1 LATYAIGDL
10 QGCLAPLQRLLRVLP
25 FDSTQDRLWFTG
37 DLVNRGPDSVGTL
50 REVIALGDA
59 VTTVLGNHDLHLLAL
74 ALAPAAL
81 ATGAQDFPATA
92 PASRVVD
99 EADLLSRAAST
110 DLERRLES
118 LTADHVDARLVTLRR
133 LDYGLSLDALGQ
145 GLLERWAPTQQS
157 NQLILLIES
166 QNNSAA
172 VVASQGL
179 EQRLPQ
185 ELLSSTAIS
194 TMGLPLREGARY
206 RQASLDAL
214 DRLGAVLQGDADPG
228 PPQLQE
234 RLPIETNIPTKEETA
249 SSNALLWV
257 VVLLVV
263 GTLVP
268 MITWW
273 VFSR

>member
-1 LATYAIGDL
+1 MLAL
-10 QGCLAPLQRLLRVLP
+10 VLLLP
-25 FDSTQDRLWFTG
+25 
-37 DLVNRGPDSVGTL
+37 
-50 REVIALGDA
+50 
-59 VTTVLGNHDLHLLAL
+59 L
-74 ALAPAAL
+74 ALAPEAL

-118 LTADHVDARLVTLRR
+118 LTTDHVDARLVTLRR

-145 GLLERWAPTQQS
+145 QLLERWQAAAGEQP
-157 NQLILLIES
+157 QLLLLIES

-172 VVASQGL
+172 VVASPTLLDQ
-179 EQRLPQ
+179 LPAS
-185 ELLSSTAIS
+185 LLSSTAIS
-194 TMGLPLREGARY
+194 TMGLPLRDGARY
-206 RQASLDAL
+206 RQAGLDAL
-214 DRLGAVLQGDADPG
+214 DRLGVVLQGGEDPG
-228 PPQLQE
+228 PPQLEE
-234 RLPIETNIPTKEETA
+234 RLPIETNIPTREETA
-249 SSNALLWV
+249 SSNAFLWV

>member
-1 LATYAIGDL
+1 MGH
-10 QGCLAPLQRLLRVLP
+10 RLRRQLSAFLL
-25 FDSTQDRLWFTG
+25 TC
-37 DLVNRGPDSVGTL
+37 
-50 REVIALGDA
+50 AL
-59 VTTVLGNHDLHLLAL
+59 VLGGLS
-74 ALAPAAL
+74 LAPAAW
-81 ATGAQDFPATA
+81 ATGVTEFPGQA
-92 PASRVVD
+92 PTSHVID
-99 EADLLSRAAST
+99 SADLLSRSANT
-110 DLERRLES
+110 ELDRRLES
-118 LTADHVDARLVTLRR
+118 FGGPELEARLVTLRR

-145 GLLERWAPTQQS
+145 GLLERWATPGS
-157 NQLILLIES
+157 PDQLLLLIES

-179 EQRLPQ
+179 RERLSP

-214 DRLGAVLQGDADPG
+214 DRLGAVLNGEADPG

-234 RLPIETNIPTKEETA
+234 RLPIETNIPTREETA

>member
-1 LATYAIGDL
+1 MG
-10 QGCLAPLQRLLRVLP
+10 
-25 FDSTQDRLWFTG
+25 DRLRRQLWGVLLLCTV
-37 DLVNRGPDSVGTL
+37 LLGTL
-50 REVIALGDA
+50 AA
-59 VTTVLGNHDLHLLAL
+59 
-74 ALAPAAL
+74 APRAW
-81 ATGAQDFPATA
+81 ATGVADFPVQA
-92 PASRVVD
+92 PSAHVVD
-99 EADLLSRAAST
+99 SADLLSRAAST
-110 DLERRLES
+110 ELDRRLETFGGS
-118 LTADHVDARLVTLRR
+118 DLAARLVTLRR

-179 EQRLPQ
+179 EPRLPQ

>member
-1 LATYAIGDL
+1 MSAALLIG
-10 QGCLAPLQRLLRVLP
+10 G
-25 FDSTQDRLWFTG
+25 
-37 DLVNRGPDSVGTL
+37 
-50 REVIALGDA
+50 
-59 VTTVLGNHDLHLLAL
+59 LAL
-74 ALAPAAL
+74 PGAAW
-81 ATGAQDFPATA
+81 ATGAADFPVEPPTTH
-92 PASRVVD
+92 VLD
-99 EADLLSRAAST
+99 QADLLSRSADAEL
-110 DLERRLES
+110 DRRLQDFG
-118 LTADHVDARLVTLRR
+118 ADRIDARLITLRR
-133 LDYGLSLDALGQ
+133 LDYGLSLDALGEQ
-145 GLLERWAPTQQS
+145 LVQRWGEQTGSTSQLL
-157 NQLILLIES
+157 LLIES

-172 VVASQGL
+172 VVASADLQG
-179 EQRLPQ
+179 QLPA

-214 DRLGAVLQGDADPG
+214 ERLAVVLDGGEDPG
-228 PPQLQE
+228 PPQLLE
-234 RLPIETNIPTKEETA
+234 RLPIETNIPTREETE

>member
-1 LATYAIGDL
+1 
-10 QGCLAPLQRLLRVLP
+10 
-25 FDSTQDRLWFTG
+25 
-37 DLVNRGPDSVGTL
+37 
-50 REVIALGDA
+50 
-59 VTTVLGNHDLHLLAL
+59 
-74 ALAPAAL
+74 
-81 ATGAQDFPATA
+81 
-92 PASRVVD
+92 
-99 EADLLSRAAST
+99 
-110 DLERRLES
+110 
-118 LTADHVDARLVTLRR
+118 

-145 GLLERWAPTQQS
+145 GLLERWGTAGSPD
-157 NQLILLIES
+157 QLLLLIES

-179 EQRLPQ
+179 RERLSP

-214 DRLGAVLQGDADPG
+214 DRLGAVLNGEADPG

-234 RLPIETNIPTKEETA
+234 RLPIETNIPTREETA
-249 SSNALLWV
+249 TSNALLWV

>member
-1 LATYAIGDL
+1 VG
-10 QGCLAPLQRLLRVLP
+10 
-25 FDSTQDRLWFTG
+25 DRLRRQLWG
-37 DLVNRGPDSVGTL
+37 VLL
-50 REVIALGDA
+50 AC
-59 VTTVLGNHDLHLLAL
+59 TVLMGSLG
-74 ALAPAAL
+74 LAPAAW
-81 ATGAQDFPATA
+81 ATGVADFPAQSPNTH
-92 PASRVVD
+92 VVD
-99 EADLLSRAAST
+99 TADLLSRAAST
-110 DLERRLES
+110 ELDRRLES
-118 LTADHVDARLVTLRR
+118 FGGEDLEARLVTLRR

-145 GLLERWAPTQQS
+145 GLLERWAPS
-157 NQLILLIES
+157 GDGNQLLLLIES

-172 VVASQGL
+172 VVASPAL
-179 EQRLPQ
+179 EDRLPQ
-185 ELLSSTAIS
+185 GLLSSTAIN

-214 DRLGAVLQGDADPG
+214 DRLGAVLQGEADPG

-234 RLPIETNIPTKEETA
+234 RLPIETNIPTREETA

>member
-1 LATYAIGDL
+1 MG
-10 QGCLAPLQRLLRVLP
+10 
-25 FDSTQDRLWFTG
+25 DRLRRQLWG
-37 DLVNRGPDSVGTL
+37 VLLVC
-50 REVIALGDA
+50 
-59 VTTVLGNHDLHLLAL
+59 TVLLGSLA
-74 ALAPAAL
+74 AAPRAW
-81 ATGAQDFPATA
+81 ATGVADFPAQT
-92 PASRVVD
+92 PSTHVVD
-99 EADLLSRAAST
+99 SADLLSRAAST
-110 DLERRLES
+110 ELDHRLEVFGGPT
-118 LTADHVDARLVTLRR
+118 LEARLVTLRR
-133 LDYGLSLDALGQ
+133 LDYGLSLEALGQ
-145 GLLERWAPTQQS
+145 GLLERWAPS
-157 NQLILLIES
+157 AEGNQLLLLIES

-172 VVASQGL
+172 VVASKGL
-179 EQRLPQ
+179 EPRLPQ
-185 ELLSSTAIS
+185 QLLSSTAIS

-214 DRLGAVLQGDADPG
+214 DRLGAVLQGEADPG